1 MLHTIKY
8 VHAVIAKISINFRLI
23 WLVTDL
29 VILNKNT
36 SGGAS
41 FPGGAPGLQNRGGA
55 YNVPGGFDSHALP
68 PILPAEAVW

>member
-1 MLHTIKY
+1 MQFLEDAAQHNF
-8 VHAVIAKISINFRLI
+8 HAGSNCIDFYYFNLI

-41 FPGGAPGLQNRGGA
+41 FPGGAPGLQNR
-55 YNVPGGFDSHALP
+55 
-68 PILPAEAVW
+68 